1 MRSRALAG
9 REAGM
14 TARRACMLRPWG
26 VDSTVYV
33 VSTEKRIE
41 STIFNTCLYRGL
53 RKGPARPDSRRLP
66 ARDSLRLTSRFRG
79 LGRVRPGD
87 APEYRAVRQ
96 AGAAGVVEVEN
107 SADELSSRVQP
118 RDGLS
123 VSGHHLRVRIDAQ
136 PAETERDAA
145 GYRVGLEG
153 RGIKSVRPVR
163 FIHRQSRGAA
173 AVLD

>member
-9 REAGM
+9 REAGL
-14 TARRACMLRPWG
+14 TARRACMLRPRR

-41 STIFNTCLYRGL
+41 PTIFNTGLYRRP
-53 RKGPARPDSRRLP
+53 RKDGPAGPDSGRLP
-66 ARDSLRLTSRFRG
+66 ACVSLRLTFRFRC

-123 VSGHHLRVRIDAQ
+123 VRGHHLRVRIDAQ
-136 PAETERDAA
+136 PAETERAPA
-145 GYRVGLEG
+145 GYRVG
-153 RGIKSVRPVR
+153 I
-163 FIHRQSRGAA
+163 
-173 AVLD
+173 